1 MALRAV
7 YFRFFPFL
15 KFILFLFSTD
25 SVASGQINGT
35 HKVRMN
41 ILKWKIKLH
50 KLMPYCAEEFNP
62 LIRLN
67 MTSLG
72 EEMRTDQ
79 PESIKFD
86 LNPFFR
92 TNKL

>member
-1 MALRAV
+1 
-7 YFRFFPFL
+7 
-15 KFILFLFSTD
+15 
-25 SVASGQINGT
+25 
-35 HKVRMN
+35 
-41 ILKWKIKLH
+41 
-50 KLMPYCAEEFNP
+50 MPYCAEEFNP

-72 EEMRTDQ
+72 EKMRTDQ